1 MLLTSLAF
9 ADDWPQHLGPNR
21 NGISAEQGLI
31 ADIPDSGLNVLWQ
44 VSGGVGMSGVA
55 VADGTAITIVQRDN
69 SFTGRVTLAFEDA
82 PLRLAKWQIKDPQ
95 GNIADV
101 MLQEPRF
108 NIKVD
113 ERLFSLLDPTSDMPD
128 EKRE

>member
-1 MLLTSLAF
+1 MKISILAVCIMLLTSLAF

-21 NGISAEQGLI
+21 NGISAAQGLI

-69 SFTGRVTLAFEDA
+69 KQIVIALDA
-82 PLRLAKWQIKDPQ
+82 K
-95 GNIADV
+95 
-101 MLQEPRF
+101 
-108 NIKVD
+108 
-113 ERLFSLLDPTSDMPD
+113 TC
-128 EKRE
+128 